1 MPENTPNQAKASANS
16 QEQFGI
22 QNIYIKDISF
32 EAPNSPEIF
41 AEKWKPQLE
50 MEMSNNIKQ
59 LNEETYEVVLNLTV
73 TVKAEEK
80 TAFLAEV
87 HQGGIFALK
96 GFPKDKL
103 SYMLNSYCPNILFP
117 YARETVSSIV
127 TRGGFQ
133 ALWLAPLNF
142 DALYTQ
148 RLQQQQQ
155 QAQGEKVTTISN

>member
-1 MPENTPNQAKASANS
+1 MPENMPNQAKADANS

-41 AEKWKPQLE
+41 TEKWKPQLE

-59 LNEETYEVVLNLTV
+59 LNEETYEVVLNMTV

-80 TAFLAEV
+80 TAFLVEV

-117 YARETVSSIV
+117 YAREIVSSIV

-142 DALYTQ
+142 DALYSQ

-155 QAQGEKVTTISN
+155 QPQDEKAN

>member
-1 MPENTPNQAKASANS
+1 MPENTPNQAKAGANS

-41 AEKWKPQLE
+41 TEKWKPQLE

-80 TAFLAEV
+80 TAFLVEI

-96 GFPKDKL
+96 GFAKDKL

-155 QAQGEKVTTISN
+155 QQQGEKAN

>member
-1 MPENTPNQAKASANS
+1 MPENMPNQAKADANS

-41 AEKWKPQLE
+41 TEKWKPQLE

-59 LNEETYEVVLNLTV
+59 LNEETYEVVLNMTV
-73 TVKAEEK
+73 TVKAGEK
-80 TAFLAEV
+80 TAFLVEV
-87 HQGGIFALK
+87 HQGGIFSLK
-96 GFPKDKL
+96 GFAKDKL

-142 DALYTQ
+142 DALYSQ

-155 QAQGEKVTTISN
+155 QQGEKSTSS

>member
-1 MPENTPNQAKASANS
+1 MPENTPNQAKAGANS

-32 EAPNSPEIF
+32 EAPNSPDIF
-41 AEKWKPQLE
+41 TEKWKPQLE

-80 TAFLAEV
+80 TAFLVEV

-142 DALYTQ
+142 DALYSQ

-155 QAQGEKVTTISN
+155 QQGEKSISN

>member
-1 MPENTPNQAKASANS
+1 MPENTPNQAKADANS

-41 AEKWKPQLE
+41 TEKWKPQLE

-80 TAFLAEV
+80 TAFLVEV

-117 YARETVSSIV
+117 YAREIVSSIV

-133 ALWLAPLNF
+133 ALWLAPVNF
-142 DALYTQ
+142 DALYSQ

-155 QAQGEKVTTISN
+155 QPQDEKAN

>member
-1 MPENTPNQAKASANS
+1 MPENMPNQAKADANS

-41 AEKWKPQLE
+41 TEKWKPQLE

-59 LNEETYEVVLNLTV
+59 LNEETYEVVLNMTV

-80 TAFLAEV
+80 TAFLVEV

-117 YARETVSSIV
+117 YAREIVSSIV

-133 ALWLAPLNF
+133 ALWLAPVNF
-142 DALYTQ
+142 DALYSQ

-155 QAQGEKVTTISN
+155 QPQDEKAN

>member
-1 MPENTPNQAKASANS
+1 MPENTPNQAKAGANS

-41 AEKWKPQLE
+41 TEKWKPQLE
-50 MEMSNNIKQ
+50 MEMSNNIKE

-80 TAFLAEV
+80 TAFLVEI

-142 DALYTQ
+142 DALYSQ
-148 RLQQQQQ
+148 PLQQQQQ
-155 QAQGEKVTTISN
+155 QQQGEK

>member
-1 MPENTPNQAKASANS
+1 MPENTPNQAKAGANS

-41 AEKWKPQLE
+41 TEKWKPQLE
-50 MEMSNNIKQ
+50 MEMSNNIKE

-80 TAFLAEV
+80 TAFLVEI

-142 DALYTQ
+142 DALYSQ

-155 QAQGEKVTTISN
+155 QQQGEKSISH

>member
-1 MPENTPNQAKASANS
+1 MPENTPNQAKAGANS

-41 AEKWKPQLE
+41 TEKWKPQLE
-50 MEMSNNIKQ
+50 MEMSNNIKE

-80 TAFLAEV
+80 TAFLVEI

-142 DALYTQ
+142 DALYSQ

-155 QAQGEKVTTISN
+155 QQQGEK